1 MSVLGVIPNFFTA
14 ANLILGSSALVAV
27 INHSPKTAAVLVL
40 LAAFF
45 DRADGSIAR
54 RCSCSSNFGKEFDS
68 LADLVSFGVAPAAL
82 TYSAAVNKWHAPA
95 PLGFLCFIL
104 FILCGAFRLARF
116 NISGGGPY
124 YQGLPITVAGSIMAA
139 AAVVIKSPPAV
150 LILCFVLAAAM
161 VSTVRIPKI

>member
-1 MSVLGVIPNFFTA
+1 MSVIGAIPHFFTA
-14 ANLILGSSALVAV
+14 ANLILGSSALIAV
-27 INHSPKTAAVLVL
+27 IGHSPKTAAVLVL

-54 RCSCSSNFGKEFDS
+54 RCSCSSTFGREFDS

-82 TYSAAVNKWHAPA
+82 TYSTAVNKWHAPA
-95 PLGFLCFIL
+95 PLAFVLFVL

-116 NISGGGPY
+116 NTTGGGPY
-124 YQGLPITVAGSIMAA
+124 YQGLPITVAGSVLAA
-139 AAVVIKSPPAV
+139 TAVVIKSPPVV
-150 LILCFVLAAAM
+150 LVLSLILAAAM